1 MPTVDQQREG
11 ASMNADLNERAFD
24 PAGEVP
30 PAGDAIRQAA
40 SETIR
45 AGVDIRARIHDVTL
59 LALRSRR
66 FDRHGMRDVVQAV
79 TAGIALGAEESRAD
93 LRKALAESFRGMDEA
108 ITRSADAS
116 RVALRRLVVAGRD
129 LSDSDVKQGL
139 ARMKEL
145 ENDFLNTA
153 ARVAQTAGD
162 KVRPELNNLLEAAR
176 MNGTDTGRVAA
187 STLTE
192 LTHRF
197 SVASLDVALA
207 GLEAATEVGS
217 RFAQLASG
225 VLSGVADA
233 LTEPRKDPPS
243 RT

>member
-1 MPTVDQQREG
+1 
-11 ASMNADLNERAFD
+11 MNTDLNERAFD
-24 PAGEVP
+24 PPGENP
-30 PAGDAIRQAA
+30 PAGGDAIRRAA
-40 SETIR
+40 TESVR

-66 FDRHGMRDVVQAV
+66 FDRHAMRDVVQAV
-79 TAGIALGAEESRAD
+79 TSGVALGAQESRAD
-93 LRKALAESFRGMDEA
+93 LRKALAEAFRGMDEA

-129 LSDSDVKQGL
+129 LSDNDVKL
-139 ARMKEL
+139 ALAQMKRL
-145 ENDFLNTA
+145 EDDFLSTA

-176 MNGTDTGRVAA
+176 SNGTDAGRVAS

-192 LTHRF
+192 VTHRF

-217 RFAQLASG
+217 RFAQIASG
-225 VLSGVADA
+225 ILGGVADA
-233 LTEPRKDPPS
+233 LTEPRRDPPS
-243 RT
+243 RP

>member
-1 MPTVDQQREG
+1 M
-11 ASMNADLNERAFD
+11 SADLNEQAFD
-24 PAGEVP
+24 PPGEVP
-30 PAGDAIRQAA
+30 PAGGDAISQAA
-40 SETIR
+40 SESVR

-79 TAGIALGAEESRAD
+79 TTGVALGAQDSRAD
-93 LRKALAESFRGMDEA
+93 LRKALAEAFRGMDEA

-116 RVALRRLVVAGRD
+116 RVALRRLVVADRD
-129 LSDSDVKQGL
+129 LSDNDVKLGL
-139 ARMKEL
+139 AQMKRL
-145 ENDFLNTA
+145 EEDFLNA
-153 ARVAQTAGD
+153 AAHVAQTAGD
-162 KVRPELNNLLEAAR
+162 KVRPELNNLLDAAR
-176 MNGTDTGRVAA
+176 RNGTDTGRVAA
-187 STLTE
+187 STLSE

-225 VLSGVADA
+225 ILSGVADA
-233 LTEPRKDPPS
+233 LTEPRKEPPN
-243 RT
+243 RP